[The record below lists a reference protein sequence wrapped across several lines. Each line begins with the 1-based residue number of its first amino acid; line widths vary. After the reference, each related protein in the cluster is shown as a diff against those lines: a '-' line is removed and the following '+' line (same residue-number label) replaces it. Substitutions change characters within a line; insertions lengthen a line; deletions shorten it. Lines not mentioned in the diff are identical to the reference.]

1 MTIDSN
7 QPAIEFRKRR
17 LIHARLVIEAVQ
29 KRVAGKF
36 QEIAPAVKVLRKQHK
51 MKSTISNAR
60 MGSVA
65 AISWCNV
72 RLNTKNRLDAL
83 LARLKIKLQRSK
95 QIAVISDRHGIHTKR
110 LDASDQLLDAI
121 TAVKQRVL
129 TVQMQVCKL
138 WRTVIDGCGSSGFH
152 AGVGGYVC
160 HRLPV

>member
-1 MTIDSN
+1 MAIDGN
-7 QPAIEFRKRR
+7 QPAIEFCKRR

-36 QEIAPAVKVLRKQHK
+36 QEIAPTIKVLRKQHK
-51 MKSTISNAR
+51 MKATVSNAR

-72 RLNTKNRLDAL
+72 RLNTKNRFDAL

-95 QIAVISDRHGIHTKR
+95 QIAVIRDRNRIHTKR
-110 LDASDQLLDAI
+110 FDASDQLLDAI

>member
-1 MTIDSN
+1 MAIDGN

-17 LIHARLVIEAVQ
+17 FIHARLVIEAVE

-36 QEIAPAVKVLRKQHK
+36 QKIAPTIKVLRKQYQVK
-51 MKSTISNAR
+51 PAISNAR

-95 QIAVISDRHGIHTKR
+95 QIAVISDRNRIHTKR
-110 LDASDQLLDAI
+110 FDASDQLLDAI